1 MAIESVFVA
10 NQDWFP
16 VIESHL
22 KTIYGNTVR
31 FASYPSSIKPAYNTE
46 DILKFPRGKI
56 CVKIGTR
63 ITFKNGLSD
72 FMYEWCTQFAQNK
85 NKFPRTR
92 WDWSVHTLLRY

>member
-10 NQDWFP
+10 NLDWFP

-46 DILKFPRGKI
+46 DILKFPRGKVI
-56 CVKIGTR
+56 STQSVVDYNNLARTSALKV
-63 ITFKNGLSD
+63 
-72 FMYEWCTQFAQNK
+72 CTAINK
-85 NKFPRTR
+85 TI
-92 WDWSVHTLLRY
+92 